1 MLEGVFDE
9 EFRKITDQ
17 LEKLELISSL
27 WDSSFDARG
36 KKAIQA
42 WDSEIKDLEP
52 KIEKLER
59 KIQQETKVKGQLQ
72 DCLKFVD
79 QYLEVAKELDE
90 LLPKPRRYLQK
101 QKEKRKLEVSKK
113 PQVKR
118 KLERTF
124 PQRKRRKKN
133 VAVPKFRPFTAND
146 VSKIPTYLRSRLIT
160 REKLNNVLGELCE
173 FAKQKCRI
181 LNGEVGLRPK
191 HNEIISEYQKVV
203 SSRDVKRI
211 FLTREE
217 ITRKSKYIPS
227 GLQGKNLL
235 TTLCQAG
242 RLKKGLVGSKV
253 LYYIL

>member
-1 MLEGVFDE
+1 MFEGVFDE

-42 WDSEIKDLEP
+42 WDSEIKELEP
-52 KIEKLER
+52 KVAKLEE
-59 KIQQETKVKGQLQ
+59 KVQQETKVKGQLQ

-79 QYLEVAKELDE
+79 QYLEVAKELDG
-90 LLPKPRRYLQK
+90 LLPKPRRYLQV
-101 QKEKRKLEVSKK
+101 QKEKRKLEVSKNA
-113 PQVKR
+113 QVKR

-124 PQRKRRKKN
+124 PQRKRRKKT
-133 VAVPKFRPFTAND
+133 VAPPKFRPFTGDD
-146 VSKIPTYLRSRLIT
+146 VSKIPRYLRSRQIT
-160 REKLNNVLGELCE
+160 REILNNVLGELCE

-181 LNGEVGLRPK
+181 LNGQVTLRPK
-191 HNEIISEYQKVV
+191 HDEIITEYRKVV
-203 SSRDVKRI
+203 RSRDVKKI

-217 ITRKSKYIPS
+217 INRKSKYIPS

-242 RLKKGLVGSKV
+242 RLKQGLVGRKA